1 MSADFRFSSG
11 ETRPVSGVP
20 YPLLRPGIQAEY
32 QITSIGIVHA
42 YELRMAHVHQ
52 QMPVDPIISARRP
65 ATVAGIDARLSAW
78 GQAARDA
85 VERRAKLVGA
95 GACLYVERVGRNA
108 EVLRPESI
116 DLRLALLSTEIDVL
130 VLVAASLLPDAVRR
144 SCRLLWVDPEK
155 LRANLLSDL
164 APAREGARAEIRRR
178 QALYRRRARLWRN
191 DPVRLDT
198 LRTEVEGLRVPRSG
212 FAGAERIGRGLLLR
226 HREDAELGYA
236 PPTEPR
242 SGARLSVRPG
252 SVTRWIDQLDQAVAS
267 QDPQGAN
274 A

>member
-1 MSADFRFSSG
+1 
-11 ETRPVSGVP
+11 
-20 YPLLRPGIQAEY
+20 
-32 QITSIGIVHA
+32 
-42 YELRMAHVHQ
+42 MAH
-52 QMPVDPIISARRP
+52 ISEPQSVADAFPSRRP

-108 EVLRPESI
+108 EVLQPEPI
-116 DLRLALLSTEIDVL
+116 DLRMALLSTEIDVL

-155 LRANLLSDL
+155 LRANLLADL
-164 APAREGARAEIRRR
+164 GSAREGARAEIRRR

-212 FAGAERIGRGLLLR
+212 NAGAERIGRGLLLR
-226 HREDAELGYA
+226 HREDAKLGYA
-236 PPTEPR
+236 PPTQPR
-242 SGARLSVRPG
+242 NGARLSVRAG
-252 SVTRWIDQLDQAVAS
+252 SVTRWIDQLDREVAS
-267 QDPQGAN
+267 QDPAPGAT